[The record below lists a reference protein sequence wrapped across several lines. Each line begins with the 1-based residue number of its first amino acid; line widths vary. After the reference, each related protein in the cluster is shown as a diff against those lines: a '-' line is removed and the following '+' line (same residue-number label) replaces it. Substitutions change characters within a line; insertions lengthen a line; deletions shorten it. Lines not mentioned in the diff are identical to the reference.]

1 MKRNT
6 KLSSSKAPK
15 MNVEFALLIGKF
27 NHMRRIGY
35 ESKQIRESFLND
47 EIFAL
52 ALWYAAKYDENT
64 EGDTHYPPTREE
76 RMIGIAEGI
85 MEINASLRGEQQLIN
100 AYDLL
105 EELKAIE

>member
-6 KLSSSKAPK
+6 KKSSNKAPK
-15 MNVEFALLIGKF
+15 MNVQFALLIGKF

-35 ESKQIRESFLND
+35 ASKQIQKSFLND

-85 MEINASLRGEQQLIN
+85 MEIKADMRGEKEMKTLSQLIQEIKEN
-100 AYDLL
+100 V
-105 EELKAIE
+105 